1 MFQNRTGA
9 KKYRKSNKLNTKS
22 LKVIPNRLTLLK
34 AKKVVKIL
42 VVQIQILKIVKMTR

>member
-22 LKVIPNRLTLLK
+22 RKVIPNRLTLMK
-34 AKKVVKIL
+34 ATKVAKIL
-42 VVQIQILKIVKMTR
+42 VAQIQIVKIVKMTR